1 MAKYGVKIL
10 ATGSFLPEKVLTNKD
25 LERMVDTTDEWITTR
40 TGIKERRI
48 TDENTATSDLAIGAS
63 KVVLQQTGTS
73 PEEIDLIIVATITPD
88 MLFPSTAC
96 FVQKGLGA
104 KNAVCFD
111 VLAACSGFI
120 YALACAKNFIE
131 SGVYKNALVIGAETL
146 TKITDWQDRSTCV
159 LFGDGAGAVLLTRTD
174 EDKSSILSVYLGA
187 DGNQDDLLKL
197 PGGGSRKP
205 FSKDVLD
212 KRLQYISMNGRQLF
226 KSAVI
231 KMIEASEKA
240 LEMCG
245 RKPEDLALLIP
256 HQANLR
262 IIDALRERISLPK
275 EKVFVNLDKYGNMS
289 SATTIIGLDE
299 AIREGRVKSGDLVE
313 LVAFGGGLTWAAA
326 VIRI

>member
-104 KNAVCFD
+104 KNDVCFD

-313 LVAFGGGLTWAAA
+313 LVAFGGGLTWAAT

>member
-1 MAKYGVKIL
+1 
-10 ATGSFLPEKVLTNKD
+10 
-25 LERMVDTTDEWITTR
+25 
-40 TGIKERRI
+40 
-48 TDENTATSDLAIGAS
+48 
-63 KVVLQQTGTS
+63 
-73 PEEIDLIIVATITPD
+73 

-313 LVAFGGGLTWAAA
+313 LVAFGGGLTWAAT

>member
-313 LVAFGGGLTWAAA
+313 LVAFGGGLTWAAT